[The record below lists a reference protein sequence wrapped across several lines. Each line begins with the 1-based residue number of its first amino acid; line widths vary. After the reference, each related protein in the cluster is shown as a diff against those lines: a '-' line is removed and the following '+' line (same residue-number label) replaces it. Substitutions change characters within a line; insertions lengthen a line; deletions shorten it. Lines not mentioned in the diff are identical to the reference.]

1 MSISSCT
8 QGTNKHYHLENKN
21 RTKQLAQLPFS
32 STPAP
37 FISFPCYP
45 SGRGGGSGQ
54 EVSFCEGFLRSTG
67 RSFAEKYLMGYGT
80 PWAVRYHLQE

>member
-21 RTKQLAQLPFS
+21 ITKQLAQLPFS

-37 FISFPCYP
+37 FTSF
-45 SGRGGGSGQ
+45 
-54 EVSFCEGFLRSTG
+54 F
-67 RSFAEKYLMGYGT
+67 FAETKRQQIT
-80 PWAVRYHLQE
+80 